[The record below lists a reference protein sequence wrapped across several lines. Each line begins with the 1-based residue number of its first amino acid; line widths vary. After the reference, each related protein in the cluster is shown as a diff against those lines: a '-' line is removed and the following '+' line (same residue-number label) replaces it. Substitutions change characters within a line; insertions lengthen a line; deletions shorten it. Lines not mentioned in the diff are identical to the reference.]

1 MLLSSFA
8 IIITKQLIS
17 SVTWP
22 STGSKPLPI
31 AGPLWPSCT
40 VKGSDKTPHRTAPTV
55 RLTFNSN
62 PNPNPSRPVRSGAF
76 TVRGI
81 WRFKVGHWPTHA
93 RQKKIEKKHS
103 DVDKNTKKTEEEEK
117 RRRRRRKNKRRH
129 WGEETGKE
137 KNKEKRQLFF
147 SEMYLKC
154 HQKHLKRSVILHS
167 IPVRRRR
174 HIERRSVQSRQR
186 RRSIWREQVWLIAG
200 SHRRW

>member
-103 DVDKNTKKTEEEEK
+103 DVDKNTKKTEEEEEGKTKEDTEEKK
-117 RRRRRRKNKRRH
+117 REKKKTKKRDNYFFQKCTWNVTKNTWNVLSYYTRYLYVDDAILNDDRYRADS
-129 WGEETGKE
+129 GDDPYEENKFDWSLEATG
-137 KNKEKRQLFF
+137 
-147 SEMYLKC
+147 
-154 HQKHLKRSVILHS
+154 
-167 IPVRRRR
+167 
-174 HIERRSVQSRQR
+174 
-186 RRSIWREQVWLIAG
+186 AG
-200 SHRRW
+200 S